1 MRFHALP
8 AKGFRRFSRSGEPD
22 NLMFLLDELVSDRT
36 ADISAGT
43 DNENFHTDLSRQKVK
58 PGESQ
63 DRAGYRRI
71 PGTPSG

>member
-8 AKGFRRFSRSGEPD
+8 AKGVRRFRRSGEPD
-22 NLMFLLDELVSDRT
+22 DLMFLLDELVSDRT

-43 DNENFHTDLSRQKVK
+43 DNENFHTDLLRQKGQS
-58 PGESQ
+58 GESQ